1 MTQVSVNVQISGIFR
16 HRHIPSVNTLHPVEG
31 SREWLPETATPAS
44 CRPLTDHLPG
54 DTPAQRIAASES
66 AAYLVRCADPHHH
79 GHAVRLLIERR
90 YAWRGLHAGD
100 TGHQQIRP
108 DCITLVA
115 SSGKDV
121 FGTVTLRLDGPDG
134 LLADTLYGDELAYYR
149 QGDARLCEITR
160 LAVDTHHN
168 TKEVLGALFHL
179 IYIHSRLIHGAT
191 AVVIE
196 VHPRHAGFYKRMLG
210 FTTIGGEKA
219 CPRVNDAPAVL
230 LHLDMHHVDE
240 QIALLGGSASCR
252 ARSLYAYFLSRDEQ
266 DGILATL
273 TAGH

>member
-1 MTQVSVNVQISGIFR
+1 MLKSGASSCTGKPFVKTLQPVR
-16 HRHIPSVNTLHPVEG
+16 SARDWRPEVHNSASSHPQPGIPFSDTDALRFA
-31 SREWLPETATPAS
+31 SSDTAS
-44 CRPLTDHLPG
+44 
-54 DTPAQRIAASES
+54 
-66 AAYLVRCADPHHH
+66 YLVHCADPHSH
-79 GHAVRLLIERR
+79 GHAVQLLIERR

-100 TGHQQIRP
+100 AHHHQSRP

-121 FGTVTLRLDGPDG
+121 FGTVTLRLDGPAG
-134 LLADTLYGDELAYYR
+134 LLADTLYGEELAYYR

-179 IYIHSRLIHGAT
+179 IYIHFRLIHGGT
-191 AVVIE
+191 AVIIE

-210 FTTIGGEKA
+210 FTEIGGEKA
-219 CPRVNDAPAVL
+219 CPRVNNAPAVL
-230 LHLDMHHVDE
+230 LHLDVRHVDE
-240 QIALLGGSASCR
+240 QIALLGGTGSCR
-252 ARSLYAYFLSRDEQ
+252 ARSLYAYFLSREEQ
-266 DGILATL
+266 DDIFASL

>member
-1 MTQVSVNVQISGIFR
+1 MKTRQSAHGAR
-16 HRHIPSVNTLHPVEG
+16 DWR
-31 SREWLPETATPAS
+31 PEVAPPAS
-44 CRPLTDHLPG
+44 THPLTDTPFS
-54 DTPAQRIAASES
+54 DTEALRFAASDTAS
-66 AAYLVRCADPHHH
+66 YLVQCADPHSH

-90 YAWRGLHAGD
+90 YAWRGLHAGEA
-100 TGHQQIRP
+100 HHHQIRP

-115 SSGKDV
+115 SSGKEV
-121 FGTVTLRLDGPDG
+121 FGTVTLRLDGPEG

-149 QGDARLCEITR
+149 QGKARLCELTR

-191 AVVIE
+191 AVIIE

-210 FTTIGGEKA
+210 FTEIGGEKA
-219 CPRVNDAPAVL
+219 CPRVNNAPAVL

-240 QIALLGGSASCR
+240 QIALLVGSASCR
-252 ARSLYAYFLSRDEQ
+252 ARSLYAYFLSREEQ
-266 DGILATL
+266 DEILASL